1 MAKTL
6 ITQKCVIYARVS
18 SKEQER
24 EGYSIPAQLKFLNEY
39 ANQNG
44 FVVAKEFVDNET
56 AKKSGR
62 TNFGEMIKYLRKHT
76 TIKTILVEKT
86 DRLYRNFKD
95 YVLLDEFNGIEIHLV
110 KENTILSDNSKSH
123 EKFIHGIKVLMAKN
137 YIDNLS
143 EEVKKGQH
151 QKALQGEYPS
161 KPPYGYKRNKGE
173 KEIYIVPEQ
182 ANFVRRAFE
191 LYADGY
197 RSLDNVIETLYTE
210 GYVYRRN
217 KPKIHKSMLVKLL
230 MNVFY
235 TGDFMYS
242 GVFYHGKHKALI
254 SKEIYNDAQ
263 KAFRK
268 DNKPE
273 TMSKHH
279 FLFSGLMICP
289 KCGSAIV
296 GQIKKGKYIY
306 YSCSDKTKNCPN
318 RKIYVR
324 QENIEKVFE
333 QAIKDVEITTQQKEA
348 IIIALKE
355 SHKDESEYYAEQIA
369 NYRKQC
375 DILQSRINKLYTDKL
390 DGIISEEFWAEKH
403 NEWNNELSMLL
414 RKIETNN
421 NANHDYM
428 ELGIKLLELVESLYL
443 RYISLPDIE
452 KSETL
457 KIIFQNF
464 YLDGEKASYTYKK
477 PFNSFVEGN
486 VCLLNWRI
494 GDSNS

>member
-1 MAKTL
+1 
-6 ITQKCVIYARVS
+6 
-18 SKEQER
+18 
-24 EGYSIPAQLKFLNEY
+24 
-39 ANQNG
+39 
-44 FVVAKEFVDNET
+44 
-56 AKKSGR
+56 
-62 TNFGEMIKYLRKHT
+62 
-76 TIKTILVEKT
+76 
-86 DRLYRNFKD
+86 
-95 YVLLDEFNGIEIHLV
+95 
-110 KENTILSDNSKSH
+110 
-123 EKFIHGIKVLMAKN
+123 MAKN

-182 ANFVRRAFE
+182 ADFVRRAFE
-191 LYADGY
+191 LYADGF

-210 GYVYRRN
+210 GYIYRRS

-254 SKEIYNDAQ
+254 SKETYNNAQ

-279 FLFSGLMICP
+279 FLFSGLLICP

-318 RKIYVR
+318 RKVYVR
-324 QENIEKVFE
+324 QEKIEKVFE
-333 QAIKDVEITTQQKEA
+333 QAIKNVEITTKQKEA
-348 IIIALKE
+348 IYSCIE
-355 SHKDESEYYAEQIA
+355 
-369 NYRKQC
+369 RK
-375 DILQSRINKLYTDKL
+375 S
-390 DGIISEEFWAEKH
+390 
-403 NEWNNELSMLL
+403 
-414 RKIETNN
+414 
-421 NANHDYM
+421 
-428 ELGIKLLELVESLYL
+428 
-443 RYISLPDIE
+443 
-452 KSETL
+452 
-457 KIIFQNF
+457 
-464 YLDGEKASYTYKK
+464 
-477 PFNSFVEGN
+477 
-486 VCLLNWRI
+486 
-494 GDSNS
+494 